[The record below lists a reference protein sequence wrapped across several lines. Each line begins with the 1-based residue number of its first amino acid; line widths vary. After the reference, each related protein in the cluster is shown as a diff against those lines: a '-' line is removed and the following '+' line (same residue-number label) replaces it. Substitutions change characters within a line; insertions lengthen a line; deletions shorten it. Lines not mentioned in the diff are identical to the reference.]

1 MLARGLQEASG
12 RLYLRTDSISIL
24 RIHEQLKR
32 VPLDMVPLH
41 LATTASEP
49 EAFAVIRCFWAA
61 RLACGV

>member
-1 MLARGLQEASG
+1 MLAQGLNIARG
-12 RLYLRTDSISIL
+12 RLYLRDQNISML
-24 RIHEQLKR
+24 RIDEQLR
-32 VPLDMVPLH
+32 RIPLDMVPLH